1 MNKQLTPEQRKARL
15 QLGLNI
21 AGVCIIAAI
30 VGPFAVTILHGLGA
44 ILAVTATVAIAWT
57 AMKFTNTFTLM
68 VSNAALK
75 SMKAEAM
82 RNPVE
87 TLQTQYVKKADAL
100 KAFRQQLNNF
110 VAEVGNFTAKVQS
123 YVKQGLED
131 APIYVGQLK
140 KMKQL
145 EALREQKYTDAT
157 NSLADF
163 AEAIR
168 RTDTKWKMAC
178 AAQHMSEAAGE
189 MEGDVFDKICIET
202 AIDAVQTKLNQSFA
216 DLDLAL
222 LDDANARKQVDNQK
236 LNEIANRAQAK
247 QLNDSINES
256 IVDVSSTTVST
267 PRQKIT
273 V

>member
-21 AGVCIIAAI
+21 AGVCLIAAF

-44 ILAVTATVAIAWT
+44 LLAVAITVGIAWT
-57 AMKFTNTFTLM
+57 AMKFMNWFTLM
-68 VSNAALK
+68 IANASLK
-75 SMKAEAM
+75 AMKAEAM
-82 RNPVE
+82 KNPVE
-87 TLQTQYVKKADAL
+87 TLQTEYVKKNEAL

-110 VAEVGNFTAKVQS
+110 IAEVANFTTKVQS

-145 EALREQKYTDAT
+145 EALREQKYTDAV
-157 NSLADF
+157 NSLNDF

-189 MEGDVFDKICIET
+189 MEGDIFDKICIET
-202 AIDAVQTKLNQSFA
+202 AIDSVQTKLNQSFA

-222 LDDANARKQVDNQK
+222 LDDANARKQADQRK
-236 LNEIANRAQAK
+236 LNEIANRPMAK
-247 QLNDSINES
+247 QLNDAINDS
-256 IVDVSSTTVST
+256 IVDVPATTVST
-267 PRQKIT
+267 PRQKIA

>member
-21 AGVCIIAAI
+21 AGVCLIAAF

-44 ILAVTATVAIAWT
+44 LFAVAITVGICWT
-57 AMKFTNTFTLM
+57 AMKFMGWFTLM
-68 VSNAALK
+68 IANASLK
-75 SMKAEAM
+75 AMKAEAM

-87 TLQTQYVKKADAL
+87 TLQTEYVKKQQAL
-100 KAFRQQLNNF
+100 AEFKRQLGVF
-110 VAEVGNFTAKVQS
+110 MAEVSNFETKVKE
-123 YVKQGLED
+123 YVKNRLED
-131 APIYVGQLK
+131 ADIYVGQLQ

-145 EALREQKYTDAT
+145 EALREQKYTDAQD
-157 NSLADF
+157 SLAEF

-178 AAQHMSEAAGE
+178 AAQHMNEAAGE

-202 AIDAVQTKLNQSFA
+202 AIESVQTKLNQSFA

-222 LDDANARKQVDNQK
+222 LDDANAKKQLDAKK
-236 LNEIANRAQAK
+236 LNQLAAPRTAAQLPDANIIDVDAVPVAAHAK
-247 QLNDSINES
+247 
-256 IVDVSSTTVST
+256 VRVS
-267 PRQKIT
+267 
-273 V
+273 